1 MKFFELKNI
10 LVDFELLSAFLLIAC
25 LSLSIGVAVS
35 PAAGIIFGGVY
46 SVAYFTVP
54 LPSGAFGLNNSNNQ
68 SARESF
74 RIAKDLFYNAFRNLF
89 PETDK
94 GSKDCRDFVNSRKLS
109 QSEIRLEVELNTA
122 SNVFNFALT
131 TSQQNSTGV
140 IFNTENR
147 LTMQDSLVCSEYGIF
162 VGQPSSRTDTAWQLK
177 TYGSQP
183 TFAAADAAALNST
196 FFSHGTFRITANN
209 DVVMPYRGLFNH
221 WYRGQ
226 TQQTGAFGAGS
237 PEDQIRGAED
247 AMITEEPNLLLI
259 GSKGYIPQI
268 TLPTNLAS
276 AAAFMRAVV
285 IFRGVLAQNS
295 TSVS

>member
-1 MKFFELKNI
+1 MKSKFKLPSLGTVLFALT
-10 LVDFELLSAFLLIAC
+10 AFLMLTPV
-25 LSLSIGVAVS
+25 IGS
-35 PAAGIIFGGVY
+35 EIAAGFGGAVVLSSY
-46 SVAYFTVP
+46 IPMPTGV
-54 LPSGAFGLNNSNNQ
+54 LGLNNSNNQ
-68 SARESF
+68 SARDSF
-74 RIAKDLFYNAFRNLF
+74 RIAKELFYNAFRNLF
-89 PETDK
+89 
-94 GSKDCRDFVNSRKLS
+94 GSGAQGDKDCRDFVNSRKLS

-131 TSQQNSTGV
+131 TNQQNSTGQV
-140 IFNTENR
+140 FNTENR

-162 VGQPSSRTDTAWQLK
+162 VGQPSSRIDTTWQLK

-196 FFSHGTFRITANN
+196 FYGHGAFRITANN
-209 DVVMPYRGLFNH
+209 DVVAPYRGLFNH
-221 WYRGQ
+221 WYRPQ
-226 TQQTGAFGAGS
+226 TQQTAVFGAGS
-237 PEDQIRGAED
+237 PEDQVRGAED
-247 AMITEEPNLLLI
+247 GMVTMEPNLLLI

-268 TLPTNLAS
+268 VLPANLAS